1 MKETTGKQTI
11 KATVVGL
18 SNGGILSSNLSVSY
32 ETRRIIRK
40 DPTIALARSFSI
52 GPIFSSEWSI
62 RGKKGADEEWV
73 SFIEEQISGWR
84 LLFLNHALYSGIDF
98 GWAPF
103 EVVYGIKEG
112 RFVLKKLKPLLQDIT
127 EIKVEE
133 KTGSFVGYEQKK
145 DDGSIVFLKSEKA
158 LHVAF
163 RVEGTMWHGQ
173 ALLDNIVKTYN
184 SWIDA
189 DNGAKRYDKKVAGTK
204 HIIYY
209 PPGDCLDE
217 NGQTVDN
224 GEMAKRILNTLEAS
238 GNIAVPNNVL
248 EHLEGLNASQLE
260 PYRWRI
266 ELLEDKKGKQPT
278 FISRLKYLDV
288 LKARGLMM
296 PERSLLE
303 GEHGTLSEASA
314 HIDLALTNMDI
325 VHTLAVEALNK
336 QVVDTLLKQNFG
348 EKAIGKVRIF
358 PASLVDERLVY
369 LQKVYLAMISES
381 DNDEEIRGIDTVAM
395 KELLGVPKKMDNI
408 GKEEMIEREEDEEV

>member
-1 MKETTGKQTI
+1 LKETTGKQTI